1 MDLTMPAQ
9 LAKKLFMHIIMI
21 IIPLFDTG
29 LTFYL
34 FWVQI
39 KAITDVDKERMQRI
53 ILKEDATLIELLNT
67 ALVANNL
74 KKLSGNPGA
83 TFVLC
88 VL

>member
-1 MDLTMPAQ
+1 
-9 LAKKLFMHIIMI
+9 MHIIMI

-39 KAITDVDKERMQRI
+39 KATTDADKERMQRI
-53 ILKEDATLIELLNT
+53 ILKDDATLIEMLNT
-67 ALVANNL
+67 ALVANDL
-74 KKLSGNPGA
+74 KKLAGNPGA